1 MTIYD
6 EVEERMIDDHAGSLV
21 RFLAVAGSF
30 GLLCLIALSYGIRC
44 FSLLDWVKPW
54 WDRRRHNRV
63 LIVVEQPFEATAMRA
78 ATAGQRSGRLRG
90 WRRRQGTEYL
100 ATYSRARLYLTI
112 AGPGDTVQDA
122 ARCLSRTRPDLV
134 ILAGVCRGL
143 HPERQSV
150 GDIVLGSV
158 LAPVKM
164 DSAGP
169 QAGVLTLDPAV
180 EEAYYLLLARLR
192 VQGPIRFEGFILC
205 HGDLPRSWTLA
216 EDLAGLDP
224 RAVAA
229 SSERSLVYATAAR
242 LDPRCTGWAAVAG
255 VGWYGQHR
263 TTGNDH
269 IAATSVAELIVT
281 TARSTALNY
290 R

>member
-1 MTIYD
+1 MYD
-6 EVEERMIDDHAGSLV
+6 RAGSLV
-21 RFLAVAGSF
+21 RFLAVVGAW
-30 GLLCLIALSYGIRC
+30 GLMCRIALSYGIRN
-44 FSLLDWVKPW
+44 SGLLDGVKAW
-54 WDRRRHNRV
+54 RDRQRHNRV
-63 LIVVEQPFEATAMRA
+63 LIVVEQPFEATAMRV
-78 ATAGQRSGRLRG
+78 ATGRQRTGPLQG
-90 WRRRQGTEYL
+90 WRRRQGIEYL
-100 ATYSRARLYLTI
+100 ATYSRARLYLKI

-158 LAPVKM
+158 LAHVEM
-164 DSAGP
+164 DSAEPATG
-169 QAGVLTLDPAV
+169 ALTLDPAF
-180 EEAYYLLLARLR
+180 EEAYYLLVARLR
-192 VQGPIRFEGFILC
+192 VQGPVKFEGFILC
-205 HGDLPRSWTLA
+205 HGDLPQSWTLA

-229 SSERSLVYATAAR
+229 SSDRSRVYATAAR

-255 VGWYGQHR
+255 VGRYGQHR

-269 IAATSVAELIVT
+269 IAATSVAQLIIT
-281 TARSTALNY
+281 TAKSSALNY